1 MDIPLELIAAKN
13 DAQLALMAL
22 PGVVGVS
29 IGMREANG
37 ELFDEL
43 AIRVLITDA
52 SAVPAGIPDTIGGV
66 GVSIVEAHI
75 ELCALPQPDTSRY
88 PQIAGG
94 IQITSPSIGSGTLGC
109 IVQDANTGELFGLS
123 CYHVVGN
130 PNNTFPNTIWQ
141 PTNPPLIVGIPTN
154 DNLGGVA
161 RVDFP
166 HTPPLPGSPLLLGL
180 TDAAVISLTNA
191 MNQGRALS
199 PAVVGQDIQQL
210 NLVDRITA
218 SDWSQIGQKVRK
230 RGAVTRVT
238 SGFVLGVQLSAQWTA
253 GPANTWLMEQCE
265 IQGSSSSP
273 DKIFL
278 QKGDSGSLVLD
289 QDSPTALGLVWGQ
302 YAGGVRGIMC
312 AIRNVESQ
320 LGVNTSWS

>member
-94 IQITSPSIGSGTLGC
+94 IQITSPSIG
-109 IVQDANTGELFGLS
+109 
-123 CYHVVGN
+123 
-130 PNNTFPNTIWQ
+130 
-141 PTNPPLIVGIPTN
+141 
-154 DNLGGVA
+154 
-161 RVDFP
+161 
-166 HTPPLPGSPLLLGL
+166 
-180 TDAAVISLTNA
+180 
-191 MNQGRALS
+191 
-199 PAVVGQDIQQL
+199 
-210 NLVDRITA
+210 
-218 SDWSQIGQKVRK
+218 
-230 RGAVTRVT
+230 
-238 SGFVLGVQLSAQWTA
+238 
-253 GPANTWLMEQCE
+253 
-265 IQGSSSSP
+265 
-273 DKIFL
+273 
-278 QKGDSGSLVLD
+278 
-289 QDSPTALGLVWGQ
+289 
-302 YAGGVRGIMC
+302 
-312 AIRNVESQ
+312 
-320 LGVNTSWS
+320 